1 MTKMSNKGIIVQTYW
16 TEARDSCPSEVSP
29 EVSAIAHAHT
39 QKHNN
44 SVLELNCL
52 HNQIHRHMVI
62 PTYA

>member
-1 MTKMSNKGIIVQTYW
+1 MASLLISLLDRV
-16 TEARDSCPSEVSP
+16 EARDSCPSEVSP

-62 PTYA
+62 PTYV